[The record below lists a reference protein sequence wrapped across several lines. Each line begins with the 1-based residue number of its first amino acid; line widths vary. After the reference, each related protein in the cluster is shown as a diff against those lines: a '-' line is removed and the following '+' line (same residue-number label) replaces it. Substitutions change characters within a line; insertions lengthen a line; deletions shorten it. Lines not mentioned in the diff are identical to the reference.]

1 MYNTCMI
8 TSVKNEQI
16 KNFKQ
21 LKSQKDILCL
31 DNPKL
36 IDEAVKDGCQI
47 LYVLKTENIDTVFS
61 DNDVLVSE
69 NVLNVFTNT
78 VTSQGVI
85 AFVKYTKKQLKP
97 PNGKFLILDN
107 VQDPGNVGTLIR
119 SAVGADFLDIYLIN
133 CAGVCSDKTVR
144 STMGALFKCNLYE
157 VKDDFIDVLKT
168 WGKEIYVA
176 DMNGQNLFCM
186 QHKSSVG
193 VIIGNEGRG
202 VNSKLRQIAT
212 TTISLPMQNNLE
224 SLNAAVSGSIIMYQI
239 TYGGNNVRS

>member
-16 KNFKQ
+16 KNLKQ

-36 IDEAVKDGCQI
+36 INEAINDGYQI
-47 LYVLKTENIDTVFS
+47 ICVLKTENINTSFS
-61 DNDVLVSE
+61 DNDILVSE
-69 NVLNVFTNT
+69 NVLNIFTNT
-78 VTSQGVI
+78 VTSQGVV
-85 AFVKYTKKQLKP
+85 AFIKYTKKQLKP

-133 CAGVCSDKTVR
+133 CAGVCLDKTVR

-157 VKDDFIDVLKT
+157 VKEDFIDILKS
-168 WGKEIYVA
+168 WDKEIYVA

-186 QHKSSVG
+186 EHNANVG
-193 VIIGNEGRG
+193 VIIGNEGKG
-202 VNSKLRQIAT
+202 VNPKLRNIAT